1 MLNLKFHNIINYCE
15 KNFPDSYKYL
25 SRRLGQ
31 SKDTEEKALI
41 CIAASTFT
49 CFSIGMVYDS
59 VTYAFSAVYLLLT
72 ANLISLLTYVAV
84 LLLYIHGK
92 LAVHTALAIL
102 LGAVQ
107 ANVAVSI
114 LYNYAVVIEYNR
126 FMLPHDLF
134 IGFIVC
140 VLASMSLRK
149 SLIYILCLIP
159 LTALAT
165 VSAIHFPAFLVQVFP
180 SFSLAFIAP
189 PVLLTYIRMF
199 LWDTFWKK
207 EKLLSEK
214 KSLCRL
220 MGLNEKQWELLIDI
234 VQKPH
239 AQRIQTEK
247 LFGQMQEAIGDR
259 LVVRAK
265 RLLASEELIGQISEK
280 YKFSFTTKEVQLC
293 CLILEDKSITE
304 ISRMLYINES
314 SVRANRSRVRKKMK
328 LDKKTNLK
336 AYLLMLLAEEKNS
349 PPKKNQE

>member
-1 MLNLKFHNIINYCE
+1 MKFQNITNYCE
-15 KNFPDSYKYL
+15 KNFPDFYYYL

-31 SKDTEEKALI
+31 SKDMEEKALI
-41 CIAASTFT
+41 CIALSTFT

-59 VTYAFSAVYLLLT
+59 VIYAFSAVYLLLT
-72 ANLISLLTYVAV
+72 ANLISILTYAVV
-84 LLLYIHGK
+84 LLLYIHRK

-107 ANVAVSI
+107 VNVAVSI

-149 SLIYILCLIP
+149 SLIYILCLMP
-159 LTALAT
+159 LIALAT
-165 VSAIHFPAFLVQVFP
+165 ASAIHSPAFLVQNFP
-180 SFSLAFIAP
+180 SFSLAYISP

-199 LWDTFWKK
+199 LWDTFLKK

-214 KSLCRL
+214 KSFCRL
-220 MGLNEKQWELLIDI
+220 MGLNEKQWDLLIDI

-239 AQRIQTEK
+239 AQRIETEK

-265 RLLASEELIGQISEK
+265 RLLASEEMIGQISEK
-280 YKFSFTTKEVQLC
+280 YKFSFTAKEVQLC
-293 CLILEDKSITE
+293 CLILEDKSIAE

-336 AYLLMLLAEEKNS
+336 AHLLMLLAEEKNGS
-349 PPKKNQE
+349 PDKNQE

>member
-1 MLNLKFHNIINYCE
+1 MKFQNITNYCE
-15 KNFPDSYKYL
+15 KNFPDFYNFL

-31 SKDTEEKALI
+31 SKDMEEKALI
-41 CIAASTFT
+41 CIALSTFT

-59 VTYAFSAVYLLLT
+59 MIYSFSAVYLLLT
-72 ANLISLLTYVAV
+72 ANLISLLTYAVV
-84 LLLYIHGK
+84 LLLYVHGK

-102 LGAVQ
+102 LLTVQ

-114 LYNYAVVIEYNR
+114 LYNYTVVIEYNR

-140 VLASMSLRK
+140 VLASMSLQK

-159 LTALAT
+159 LMALVTA
-165 VSAIHFPAFLVQVFP
+165 SAIHSPAFLIQNLP
-180 SFSLAFIAP
+180 SFSLAYISP

-199 LWDTFWKK
+199 LWDTFLKK

-214 KSLCRL
+214 KSFCRL
-220 MGLNEKQWELLIDI
+220 MGLNEKQWDLLIDI

-239 AQRIQTEK
+239 AQRIETEK

-265 RLLASEELIGQISEK
+265 RLLASEELIVQISEK
-280 YKFSFTTKEVQLC
+280 YKFSFTAKEVQLC
-293 CLILEDKSITE
+293 CLILEDKSIAE

-314 SVRANRSRVRKKMK
+314 SVRANRSRVRKKMR

-336 AYLLMLLAEEKNS
+336 AHLLMLLAEEKNGS
-349 PPKKNQE
+349 PDKNQE

>member
-1 MLNLKFHNIINYCE
+1 MKLQNITNCCE
-15 KNFPDSYKYL
+15 KNFPDFYNYL

-31 SKDTEEKALI
+31 SKDMEEKALI
-41 CIAASTFT
+41 YIALSTFI
-49 CFSIGMVYDS
+49 CFSTGMVYDA
-59 VTYAFSAVYLLLT
+59 VIYAFSAVYLLLT
-72 ANLISLLTYVAV
+72 ANLISLLTYAVV

-92 LAVHTALAIL
+92 LAVHTVLAIL

-149 SLIYILCLIP
+149 SLIYILCLMP
-159 LTALAT
+159 LIALAT
-165 VSAIHFPAFLVQVFP
+165 ASAIHSPAFLIQNFP
-180 SFSLAFIAP
+180 SFSLAYISP

-199 LWDTFWKK
+199 LWNTFWKK

-214 KSLCRL
+214 KSFCWL
-220 MGLNEKQWELLIDI
+220 MGLNEKQWDLLIDI

-239 AQRIQTEK
+239 AQRIETEK
-247 LFGQMQEAIGDR
+247 LFGQMQEIIGDR

-265 RLLASEELIGQISEK
+265 RLLASEELIGQISQK
-280 YKFSFTTKEVQLC
+280 YKFSFTAKEVQLC
-293 CLILEDKSITE
+293 CLILEDKSIAE
-304 ISRMLYINES
+304 ISRILYINES

-328 LDKKTNLK
+328 LDKDTNLK
-336 AYLLMLLAEEKNS
+336 THLLMLVSEETTVSRNTALSFKI
-349 PPKKNQE
+349 

>member
-1 MLNLKFHNIINYCE
+1 MLNLKFHNIINYYE

-72 ANLISLLTYVAV
+72 ANLISLLTYAAV

-149 SLIYILCLIP
+149 SLIYILCLTP

-199 LWDTFWKK
+199 LWDTFLKK
-207 EKLLSEK
+207 RELLSEK

-220 MGLNEKQWELLIDI
+220 MGLNEKTVGIA
-234 VQKPH
+234 H
-239 AQRIQTEK
+239 
-247 LFGQMQEAIGDR
+247 
-259 LVVRAK
+259 
-265 RLLASEELIGQISEK
+265 
-280 YKFSFTTKEVQLC
+280 
-293 CLILEDKSITE
+293 
-304 ISRMLYINES
+304 
-314 SVRANRSRVRKKMK
+314 
-328 LDKKTNLK
+328 
-336 AYLLMLLAEEKNS
+336 
-349 PPKKNQE
+349 